1 MFDLINGLPMHPL
14 VVHAAVVLI
23 PLAVLGTFAVLLVP
37 GWRRYLPAVAA
48 VATLAA
54 LTLPVATQSG
64 EAFEERVGDPGVHRA
79 LGDQLLWIGIAFAA
93 VLWLL
98 VLLDR
103 RRTGTADGADGADGG
118 RTRGSAATRVVAVL
132 SVVLALVAGVQVYRV
147 GDSGARA
154 AWGGKVGSSAVEHGD
169 GDGG

>member
-1 MFDLINGLPMHPL
+1 MFDLINGLPLHPL

-23 PLAVLGTFAVLLVP
+23 PLAVLGTLAVLLVP
-37 GWRRYLPAVAA
+37 RWRRYLPVVAA

-103 RRTGTADGADGADGG
+103 RRTGAADDADGG
-118 RTRGSAATRVVAVL
+118 RPRGRAATRAVAVL
-132 SVVLALVAGVQVYRV
+132 SVVLALAAGVLVYRV

-169 GDGG
+169 GDGD